1 MENRDLLFFD
11 YLFEYFHPFSVT
23 IIFGWL
29 LFRSRRETKCSLV
42 AGQKAPNRFGANFS
56 YLAAGNE
63 MPQVSRKA
71 NSIGKRDQMKKYK
84 IYFLAFLL
92 FALAAFSMKQ
102 ANADFNAQDIV
113 NQFNQSSGGD
123 QFEFD
128 YSQNYNLV
136 VISEK
141 DAQGFVDT
149 SAYVSGK
156 TGGDNYFTTFTI
168 TPDKSAGSSMSGTLH
183 YENGMTH
190 STPHNDVTRTVSLGA
205 ASLYASYATLKF
217 DDFNNPD
224 EAQRTLSAYALEQAI
239 QTLTGSKH
247 ESWETNKFLARLLL
261 SNDNKEYWL
270 QAYDPEAYYREIGDF
285 SVFAMNS
292 WDSDQD
298 QMQTF
303 LYLAKREPGT
313 LATPE
318 PSTAILWGL
327 GSIVILGSL
336 YKKRKKKGEQSA
348 T

>member
-1 MENRDLLFFD
+1 
-11 YLFEYFHPFSVT
+11 
-23 IIFGWL
+23 
-29 LFRSRRETKCSLV
+29 
-42 AGQKAPNRFGANFS
+42 
-56 YLAAGNE
+56 
-63 MPQVSRKA
+63 
-71 NSIGKRDQMKKYK
+71 MKKYK
-84 IYFLAFLL
+84 ICVPGFLL
-92 FALAAFSMKQ
+92 FALTVFCMQ
-102 ANADFNAQDIV
+102 PANADFNAQDIV

-128 YSQNYNLV
+128 YSKNYNLV
-136 VISEK
+136 VIAEK

-156 TGGDNYFTTFTI
+156 TGGSNYFTTFTI
-168 TPDKSAGSSMSGTLH
+168 TPDKSIGSSMSGTLH
-183 YENGMTH
+183 YENGATH

-205 ASLYASYATLKF
+205 ANLYAGYATLKF

-224 EAQRTLSAYALEQAI
+224 TAQRALSAYELEQAI

-270 QAYDPEAYYREIGDF
+270 QAYDPEAYYREIGDY

-292 WDSDQD
+292 WDSDQN
-298 QMQTF
+298 QMQAF

-313 LATPE
+313 LACLE

-327 GSIVILGSL
+327 GSAAILGSL
-336 YKKRKKKGEQSA
+336 YKNRKKKGKRS
-348 T
+348 TT